1 MPLSLFLTLWHGY
14 CIYRDVTNKKDKIM
28 TEREY
33 QSPED
38 KILLE
43 NRILD
48 AIPTGSEFDGC
59 LNIAERIEAATGH
72 KAVCYDQYIDDGCGE
87 DEEDTYVMCAAFN
100 VEDTDMTVRVYYGDA
115 TEIIGY
121 VEVDW

>member
-1 MPLSLFLTLWHGY
+1 
-14 CIYRDVTNKKDKIM
+14 M

-38 KILLE
+38 RILLE

-59 LNIAERIEAATGH
+59 LNIAGRIEAATGH

-87 DEEDTYVMCAAFN
+87 DEEDT
-100 VEDTDMTVRVYYGDA
+100 DMTVRVYYGDA

>member
-1 MPLSLFLTLWHGY
+1 
-14 CIYRDVTNKKDKIM
+14 M

-38 KILLE
+38 RILLE

-59 LNIAERIEAATGH
+59 AAARTRR
-72 KAVCYDQYIDDGCGE
+72 
-87 DEEDTYVMCAAFN
+87 TP
-100 VEDTDMTVRVYYGDA
+100 T
-115 TEIIGY
+115 
-121 VEVDW
+121 